1 MPKIKFMLVGQNFTS
16 FLVTTPF
23 DTVQQLEEWLCTIR
37 NDKKFADDPIANLPP
52 RSFANLIITEDDI
65 EDIDLDEK
73 TVMIEDPVWDDCH
86 GTLMVDDNSSVF
98 YSARKNNSKNWTLP
112 YMLING
118 AN

>member
-23 DTVQQLEEWLCTIR
+23 DTPQQLEEWLCTIR
-37 NDKKFADDPIANLPP
+37 NDKKFADDPIANLPH
-52 RSFANLIITEDDI
+52 RSFANLIITQDDI
-65 EDIDLDEK
+65 EDIELNEK
-73 TVMIEDPVWDDCH
+73 TVMVDDPLIDDCH
-86 GTLMVDDNSSVF
+86 GTLLVDDNSSVF
-98 YSARKNNSKNWTLP
+98 YSARKKHSGDWKLP